1 MYGSWR
7 VLATSKCLLRSG
19 YHILFSSF
27 IGAGM
32 ISRSKMEAERLS
44 PNHPPS
50 FLRQSL
56 PAIVPMLL
64 ISTGYVDPG
73 KWVATV
79 EGGARFGFDLMA
91 FMLIFNFAAIFCQY
105 ISARIGVVTGKNLA
119 QVFCLPFQ

>member
-1 MYGSWR
+1 
-7 VLATSKCLLRSG
+7 
-19 YHILFSSF
+19 
-27 IGAGM
+27 
-32 ISRSKMEAERLS
+32 MEAERLS
-44 PNHPPS
+44 PIHSPS

-56 PAIVPMLL
+56 PAIGPMLL

-119 QVFCLPFQ
+119 QPGIHSLLNELLLIRKNIEKKLLHKRK